1 MDQERHSLTV
11 IKDDDGRCLVKE
23 SRHGRELKQWTSFV
37 AGLLFLTLSQSG
49 WATDGYVCEIKF
61 ATSVNDVGEI
71 VKSAAS
77 SVTVGT
83 KFSVNRHSGEV
94 VGEFLSTAYFNDPLV
109 LYRGDDEWSFKS
121 LAVDRSRPDNGRL
134 MYISVKEY
142 ADGKLKPF
150 WAHSIGIIFSGMCEN
165 I

>member
-1 MDQERHSLTV
+1 MDQKLNTLKLV
-11 IKDDDGRCLVKE
+11 KDDEGRCLIKE
-23 SRHGRELKQWTSFV
+23 SRQGRELKQWTSFV
-37 AGLLFLTLSQSG
+37 AGMLFLTLSQSG
-49 WATDGYVCEIKF
+49 WATDGYVCEIKS

-71 VKSAAS
+71 VKSEAY

-94 VGEFLSTAYFNDPLV
+94 VGEFLSTTYFNDPLV
-109 LYRGDDEWSFKS
+109 LDRGDDEWSFKS
-121 LAVDRSRPDNGRL
+121 VAVDRKRPDNGRL

-142 ADGKLKPF
+142 VDGKLKPF
-150 WAHSIGIIFSGMCEN
+150 WAHSLGIIYSGMCEN